1 MHTKI
6 SQLISNGKVT
16 MIGMVYHSEI
26 VISIGEMLKK
36 KKDLPPIDC
45 TTFQLQN
52 LVRLIIWL
60 DWKLS
65 LTQTQFYTIYLVVV
79 SH

>member
-1 MHTKI
+1 
-6 SQLISNGKVT
+6 

-36 KKDLPPIDC
+36 KKDLPP
-45 TTFQLQN
+45 
-52 LVRLIIWL
+52 LIVLPFSYKIWL

-65 LTQTQFYTIYLVVV
+65 LTHTILYDILGCGFTLTLVTKKNLIIGPRI
-79 SH
+79 